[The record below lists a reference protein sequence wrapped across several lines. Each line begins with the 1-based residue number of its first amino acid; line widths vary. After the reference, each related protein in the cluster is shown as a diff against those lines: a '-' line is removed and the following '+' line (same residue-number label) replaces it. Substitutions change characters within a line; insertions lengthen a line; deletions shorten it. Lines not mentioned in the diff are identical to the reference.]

1 MITPMAAPAI
11 KTATTLRL
19 PRSPA
24 TVAGNP
30 KIPLPIIEFTMSA
43 ARLHRPM
50 ARTKLVCLGPLCVE
64 DIAKPFV
71 SQPARSWTKV
81 LQALAETLETA
92 RPARFL
98 T

>member
-1 MITPMAAPAI
+1 
-11 KTATTLRL
+11 
-19 PRSPA
+19 
-24 TVAGNP
+24 
-30 KIPLPIIEFTMSA
+30 
-43 ARLHRPM
+43 M